1 MTDGASSTMLQVD
14 VYLTPEDRLEAMRE
28 DVRVGLTSTP
38 KELPPKWFYDERG
51 SELFEEI
58 TRLPEY
64 YLTDRERVILAEHA
78 GDVALLTA
86 ANTLVEPGSGSSE
99 KTRLLLDAMVEAG
112 YLKRFVPFDV
122 SEQALREA
130 AAAIADEYPGI
141 EVHGVVGD
149 FEHHLVW
156 LPEGRRRLFAF
167 LGSSI
172 GNLTGEQRAQFLETL
187 HGLLG
192 TGEALLLGADLVKD
206 PARLELAYNDAR
218 GITAEFNRNVLKV
231 INRELGGDFDLTRF
245 THVARWD
252 AENEWMEMLLRSD
265 VDQRVRVAD
274 LELEVGFAAGEEL
287 RTEISDKFRRAGL
300 EAELANAGFE
310 LAHWWEDPDGDFALS
325 LSFSAGSE

>member
-1 MTDGASSTMLQVD
+1 MTDGTSPATLQVD
-14 VYLTPEDRLEAMRE
+14 VYLTPEDRLAALRE
-28 DVRVGLTSTP
+28 DARNGLTSTP

-64 YLTDRERVILAEHA
+64 YLTDCEREILAERA
-78 GDVALLTA
+78 DDVARLTA

-112 YLKRFVPFDV
+112 HLRRFVPFDV

-130 AAAIADEYPGI
+130 AAAIADDYPGI

-156 LPEGRRRLFAF
+156 LPEGHRRLFAF

-172 GNLTGEQRAQFLETL
+172 GNLTGEQRAGFLNAL

-192 TGEALLLGADLVKD
+192 PGEALLLGADLVKD
-206 PARLELAYNDAR
+206 PARLELAYNDSR
-218 GITAEFNRNVLKV
+218 GVTAEFNRNVLSV
-231 INRELGGDFDLTRF
+231 VNRELGGDFDLSSF

-252 AENEWMEMLLRSD
+252 AEHEWMEMLLRSD
-265 VDQRVRVAD
+265 VDQRVRITD
-274 LELEVGFAAGEEL
+274 LELEVEFAAGEEM
-287 RTEISDKFRRAGL
+287 RTEISDKFRRSGL
-300 EAELANAGFE
+300 ERELCEAGFQ
-310 LAHWWEDPDGDFALS
+310 LAHWWQDRSDAFALS
-325 LSFSAGSE
+325 LSFSAEQT

>member
-1 MTDGASSTMLQVD
+1 MSDGASPATLQVD
-14 VYLTPEDRLEAMRE
+14 VYLTPEDRLQALRD
-28 DVRVGLTSTP
+28 DVREGLTSTP

-51 SELFEEI
+51 SALFEEI

-64 YLTDRERVILAEHA
+64 YLTSCERSILAEHA
-78 GDVALLTA
+78 DDVARLTA

-112 YLKRFVPFDV
+112 HLRRFVPFDV

-130 AAAIADEYPGI
+130 AAAIAQEYPAI

-149 FEHHLVW
+149 FEHHLVR

-172 GNLTGEQRAQFLETL
+172 GNLTGEQRAGFLAAL

-192 TGEALLLGADLVKD
+192 PGEALLLGADLVKD
-206 PARLELAYNDAR
+206 PARHEQAYNDTQ
-218 GITAEFNRNVLKV
+218 GVTAAFNRNVLSV
-231 INRELGGDFDLTRF
+231 VNRELGGDFDPRRF

-252 AENEWMEMLLRSD
+252 AENEWVEMVLRSD
-265 VDQRVRVAD
+265 VVQRVRVGA
-274 LELEVGFAAGEEL
+274 LELEVGFEAGEEM
-287 RTEISDKFRRAGL
+287 RTEISDKFRRSGL
-300 EAELANAGFE
+300 QAELDDAGFE
-310 LAHWWEDPDGDFALS
+310 LAHWWEDPAGDFALS
-325 LSFSAGSE
+325 LSFSAAQ